1 MLTRPIRSTI
11 FRGSIAREI
20 LLTTAVLAV
29 LLLWP
34 VLLDFMRNPPWNR
47 PPSART
53 NATIADMR
61 NIAAALDAFNDD
73 TGRYPTTAEGLDAL
87 VMPPDCEGWN
97 GPYLERMLTDKWGT
111 PYRYTCLPAAA
122 DWFFELR
129 SAGHDQTFGTRD
141 DIIYQP

>member
-1 MLTRPIRSTI
+1 MTKQGSAAARRRLRISDFGPRISDFGTRVP
-11 FRGSIAREI
+11 
-20 LLTTAVLAV
+20 TA
-29 LLLWP
+29 
-34 VLLDFMRNPPWNR
+34 
-47 PPSART
+47 PSLHQ
-53 NATIADMR
+53 
-61 NIAAALDAFNDD
+61 AAHKALDAFEED
-73 TGRYPTTAEGLDAL
+73 TGRYPTTAEGLGAL

-111 PYRYTCLPAAA
+111 PYRYTCLPPAA